1 MSKSTSSAIRLSI
14 NDDISRA
21 LSQAKKLYP
30 TLSDPE
36 ILKLGLSKI
45 VRESNQEYLASSER
59 YKIRRFSAHSVGEDY
74 LSDPMEDIYTSD
86 MGKKVQ
92 LS

>member
-1 MSKSTSSAIRLSI
+1 MSKTPTAIRLSVTK
-14 NDDISRA
+14 DVGHA

-45 VRESNQEYLASSER
+45 VRESNESHLVVDERDTVRRASSRAVSAAYLADTD
-59 YKIRRFSAHSVGEDY
+59 EDG
-74 LSDPMEDIYTSD
+74 YTVE
-86 MGKKVQ
+86 MGKKVR

>member
-1 MSKSTSSAIRLSI
+1 MSKSTPSAIRLSVT
-14 NDDISRA
+14 DDISRA

-45 VRESNQEYLASSER
+45 VRESDMEMRASKEQDEIR
-59 YKIRRFSAHSVGEDY
+59 KISAYSVGEDY
-74 LSDPMEDIYTSD
+74 LSDPAEDLYTSD
-86 MGKKVQ
+86 MG
-92 LS
+92 

>member
-1 MSKSTSSAIRLSI
+1 MSKSTASAIRLSVT
-14 NDDISRA
+14 DDIRRA

-45 VRESNQEYLASSER
+45 VRESGERNRAYSER
-59 YKIRRFSAHSVGEDY
+59 DEIRRLSAHSVGEDY
-74 LSDPMEDIYTSD
+74 LSDPAEDLYTSD
-86 MGKKVQ
+86 MGKRVQ
-92 LS
+92 FS

>member
-1 MSKSTSSAIRLSI
+1 MQSAIRLSVT
-14 NDDISRA
+14 DEISRA

-45 VRESNQEYLASSER
+45 VRESYGENRVSGER
-59 YKIRRFSAHSVGEDY
+59 EEIRRSSAYSVGEDY
-74 LSDPMEDIYTSD
+74 LNDPAEDLYTSD

-92 LS
+92 FS

>member
-1 MSKSTSSAIRLSI
+1 MNKSTPYAIRLSVT
-14 NDDISRA
+14 DDISRA
-21 LSQAKKLYP
+21 LKQAKKVYP

-45 VRESNQEYLASSER
+45 VKENERESASLNER
-59 YKIRRFSAHSVGEDY
+59 DVIHRMSAHSVGEDY
-74 LSDPMEDIYTSD
+74 LSDPAEDLYTSD

-92 LS
+92 FP